1 MPIFSVLLHACRVLR
16 RTSSTRAFVVTFV
29 VTMDAPLRQPF
40 FFIFALCFF
49 PSALFATPTSL
60 PEKAAAFYYGSDIP
74 WSELALYDYA
84 VVESDHATEAPDNGH
99 EYYAYVSVGEAVS
112 SRRYFDGL
120 RAEWLLGR
128 NPAWGSHVLDQ
139 GNPALRE
146 YFIDEVIAPLWE
158 RGYRR
163 FFLDTLDSYRLIESD
178 EAGWQHQREGL
189 VALINAIAVRYP
201 QARFIFNRGFE
212 LMPAMR
218 ANVDAIA
225 VESLYQRWQPS
236 GNRYEAVSPEDR
248 EWLLNKLT
256 KMRDEH
262 GVDVISIDYAA
273 PAERQQARD
282 IAAKIAA
289 HGVIPWVTDPALDTL
304 GLGLR
309 EVIPRRVLMIHGGT
323 QERTW
328 ELSSL
333 VRYALMPVQFK
344 GLVPDIR
351 GIDEAMPTG
360 SLAGRYAGIVI
371 WLEAS
376 GLASDDFERWLLQ
389 QKETGIPIAMLGYP
403 AVDPNGSLAA
413 DFGFKAQPIA
423 EQLPL
428 VVEQHEAVGF
438 ELPVPKLIDL
448 STPLDSPDAT
458 PWLRL
463 QAGEQFYAPVAMTD
477 WGGYA
482 FAPFTI
488 YPVEPDTGGKS
499 TDRWLI
505 NPLTFMAEALKL
517 PPMPIPD
524 VTTENGRR
532 LGFAHMD
539 GDGFPSLAEI
549 DGYAGQTDAK
559 VLLDEILTKFSL
571 PTTISVIESEVSTSG
586 LYPDLATQMQKVAR
600 AMYRLPHVE
609 AATHTYSHPFYWY
622 EAQANPDAMYLGDE
636 QLRLLVK
643 DYQFSVERETVGS
656 AKFIDQNLLPKGKRT
671 EMVLWSGDTIPT
683 PEALRA
689 SRLGGLLN
697 MNGSDTIITRSE
709 PTWTAIKG
717 IGIPKGS
724 EYQVYAPNQN
734 ENIYT
739 NDWRGPFY
747 GFDRVIETFELTETP
762 LRFKPVN
769 IYYHTYIASKTA
781 SLASLRRVYQW
792 ADKQPLFPLFASDY
806 ARKVLD
812 FNDMVIA
819 RDGDRWWVRG
829 GGKLRTLR
837 FPLAL
842 ALPDID
848 HSHGLAGYL
857 VDKPG
862 RYVHM
867 VDGSANWRAGST
879 TLPYLAQANGRITH
893 FQRDADG
900 SLLLSLSAQE
910 PLIFTLANAEGC
922 RLSQENNDVA
932 GQRLSG
938 QQLTV
943 RSQHS
948 ELNALRLRCKP

>member
-1 MPIFSVLLHACRVLR
+1 MRILSALLDACRVLR
-16 RTSSTRAFVVTFV
+16 RNCNVQV
-29 VTMDAPLRQPF
+29 L
-40 FFIFALCFF
+40 
-49 PSALFATPTSL
+49 LFATCFFFVSPALLARPVAL
-60 PEKAAAFYYGSDIP
+60 PEKAAAFYYGADIP
-74 WSELALYDYA
+74 WSELSLYDYA
-84 VVESDHATEAPDNGH
+84 VVEPDHAVVAPDNGH
-99 EYYAYVSVGEAVS
+99 EYYAYVSVGEVVS

-128 NPAWGSHVLDQ
+128 NPAWGSYVLDQ
-139 GNPALRE
+139 GNSALRE
-146 YFIDEVIAPLWE
+146 YFIDEVIAPLWQQ
-158 RGYRR
+158 GYRR
-163 FFLDTLDSYRLIESD
+163 FFLDTLDSYRLIESG

-189 VALINAIAVRYP
+189 VALVNAIAVRYP

-212 LMPAMR
+212 LMPGLR

-225 VESLYQRWQPS
+225 VESLYQRWQS
-236 GNRYEAVSPEDR
+236 SRNRYEAVPAEDR
-248 EWLLNKLT
+248 EWLLNKLNAA
-256 KMRDEH
+256 REEH
-262 GVDVISIDYAA
+262 GIDVISIDYAA

-289 HGVIPWVTDPALDTL
+289 HGVIPWVTDPALNTL

-309 EVIPRRVLMIHGGT
+309 EVMPRRVLMIQGGT
-323 QERTW
+323 QEGVW
-328 ELSSL
+328 ERSRL
-333 VRYALMPVQFK
+333 VLYGLMPVQFQ

-351 GIDEAMPTG
+351 GIDDAMPTE
-360 SLAGRYAGIVI
+360 SLVRRYAGIVI
-371 WLEAS
+371 WLEAPR
-376 GLASDDFERWLLQ
+376 LASGDFERWLLQ
-389 QKETGIPIAMLGYP
+389 QKDAGIPIAMLGYP
-403 AVDPNGSLAA
+403 AIDPDGSLAA
-413 DFGFKAQPIA
+413 EFGFKAQPVA
-423 EQLPL
+423 EQLPR
-428 VVEQHEAVGF
+428 VVEQHDAVGF

-448 STPLDSPDAT
+448 GTPLDSPDAT

-482 FAPFTI
+482 FEPFTI
-488 YPVEPDTGGKS
+488 YPVGPSVGG
-499 TDRWLI
+499 DAQGRWLI
-505 NPLTFMAEALKL
+505 NPLTFMAAALQL
-517 PPMPIPD
+517 PSMPIPD

-559 VLLDEILTKFSL
+559 VLLNEILTKFSL
-571 PTTISVIESEVSTSG
+571 PTTISVIESEVSASG
-586 LYPDLATQMQKVAR
+586 LSPELAAEMQSIAR

-622 EAQANPDAMYLGDE
+622 DAQANPGALYLGDR
-636 QLRLLVK
+636 QLRLPVK
-643 DYQFSVERETVGS
+643 GYQFSVERETVGS
-656 AKFIDQNLLPKGKRT
+656 AEFINRHLLPEGKRT

-697 MNGSDTIITRSE
+697 MNGSDTTITRRE

-717 IGIPKGS
+717 IGIPKGE

-739 NDWRGPFY
+739 NNWRGPFY

-762 LRFKPVN
+762 FRFKPVN

-781 SLASLRRVYQW
+781 SLESLRRVYQW

-819 RDGDRWWVRG
+819 RDGDHWWVRG

-837 FPLAL
+837 FPPTLP
-842 ALPDID
+842 LPDID

-857 VDKPG
+857 EDKPG

-867 VDGSANWRAGST
+867 VDGRADWRAGPTS
-879 TLPYLAQANGRITH
+879 LPYLAQANGRITQ

-900 SLLLSLSAQE
+900 SLLLSLSAQA
-910 PLIFTLANAEGC
+910 PLIFTLDNAKGC
-922 RLSQENNDVA
+922 RLYQNNKSVA
-932 GQRLSG
+932 RQRLSG

-943 RSQHS
+943 RSQHR